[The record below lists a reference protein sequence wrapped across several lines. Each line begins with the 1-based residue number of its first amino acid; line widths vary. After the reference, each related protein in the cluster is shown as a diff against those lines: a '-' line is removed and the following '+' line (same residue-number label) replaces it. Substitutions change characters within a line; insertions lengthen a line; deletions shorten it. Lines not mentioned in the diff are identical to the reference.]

1 MITWERNVWTGIDL
15 YRVNRNGRIK
25 RISFNDGSH
34 LYSAE
39 HWGDFSLAFPVCRDV
54 PWRKSLKQA
63 LEDLRIL
70 QEGES

>member
-1 MITWERNVWTGIDL
+1 MNTWERNIWTGEDL
-15 YRVNRNGRIK
+15 LRINRNGRIK
-25 RISFNDGSH
+25 RLSFSDGSF
-34 LYSAE
+34 LYCAE
-39 HWGDFSLAFPVCRDV
+39 HWGDFSLAFPVYRNV